1 MHTKRKITLCISRQ
15 YTACELINN
24 GFAAI
29 FGPQDK
35 ITASQSMCDTLD
47 IPHIAVRWDS
57 KPKQWQCNKPI
68 SAPRFTFHGIYFY
81 L

>member
-1 MHTKRKITLCISRQ
+1 MQLMHTKRLVKLHYAFLGNIQR
-15 YTACELINN
+15 ELINN

-68 SAPRFTFHGIYFY
+68 SAP
-81 L
+81 